1 MKHLCAAPGVQHIVV
16 MGNYM
21 SDQINKHLSG
31 FERHLRILQALSDKS
46 IQSYRAKVEEF
57 FNWKK
62 NNIPPVSSQEI
73 THPVPSGH
81 PSQEGIAFTRQDI
94 EAYLE
99 YCYYKGNGNQTR
111 FTKLIALQK
120 YFRYLVYERII
131 KEDVTAMIPRPKVSR
146 KFVQKFS
153 KDDVLGFFRVVNIT
167 TEKGLRDIVIL
178 ILAAFCG
185 LRVNEIIELSMNDI
199 IDDGKSLDINVID
212 SKHNSNRVVYLWKA
226 PSLFV
231 RQWLSIRL
239 TQGAKAGDPFLV
251 SYWKSGKFRGDGTR
265 RLTSVA
271 IGKIVKRYAK
281 MANIRKARVHIHMF
295 RATHASDLRYIRGYD
310 IAAIAQRLGHKHI
323 SSTDRY
329 LPSRER
335 IHREYRSLAEYWQEF
350 TNLWTRKEDK
360 GGEENR
366 QESSK
371 VNTPQEVPA

>member
-1 MKHLCAAPGVQHIVV
+1 MNKQ
-16 MGNYM
+16 M
-21 SDQINKHLSG
+21 DKHLSG

-46 IQSYRAKVEEF
+46 IQSYRAKVEDF
-57 FNWKK
+57 FCWKK
-62 NNIPPVSSQEI
+62 SNTPRPSGPPLSRGDTPPAPSQEG
-73 THPVPSGH
+73 TPPVPSGH
-81 PSQEGIAFTRQDI
+81 PSQEGIDITRQDI

-131 KEDVTAMIPRPKVSR
+131 KEDITALIPRPKVSR

-153 KDDVLGFFRVVNIT
+153 KEDVLGFFRSVDIT

-185 LRVNEIIELSMNDI
+185 LRVNEIIELSLNDI

-239 TQGAKAGDPFLV
+239 AQGAKAGDPFLV
-251 SYWKSGKFRGDGTR
+251 SYWKNGKFRGDGTK

-271 IGKIVKRYAK
+271 IDKLIKRYAK
-281 MANIRKARVHIHMF
+281 MAGIRKARVHIHMF

-350 TNLWTRKEDK
+350 TNLWIKKEDE
-360 GGEENR
+360 GCEEKKEEVN
-366 QESSK
+366 K
-371 VNTPQEVPA
+371 VNTAQAVQ